1 MHIMNYINRVLMFG
15 FIDFVRNKVYYT
27 YLVAFSSC

>member
-1 MHIMNYINRVLMFG
+1 MHVINHINRVLMLD

-27 YLVAFSSC
+27 HLVAFSSG